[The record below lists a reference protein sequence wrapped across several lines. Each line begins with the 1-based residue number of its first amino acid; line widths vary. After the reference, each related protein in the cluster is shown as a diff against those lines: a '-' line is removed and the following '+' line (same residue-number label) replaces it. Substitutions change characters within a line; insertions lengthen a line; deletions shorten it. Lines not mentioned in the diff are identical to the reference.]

1 MRLEQYSVTASEAV
15 QPLHALMD
23 TPDLVLVFATPALMR
38 TEAFFQQL
46 KRAYPTAALA
56 GCSTA
61 GEITQG
67 QVADNTAVITE
78 VGFEDARCAVVSAPV
93 GGIQQSRAA
102 GVALAQQI
110 ETEGLRAVIVLG
122 PGVNVNGSAIVD
134 GMASVLGSEV
144 AISGGLAAD
153 NADFVATATLT
164 PDGVEADHICA
175 IALYGA
181 GLSIRHGSFG
191 GWEAFGPLRKV
202 TRCDGNILYE
212 LDGKPALDLYKQ
224 YLGEYASELPS
235 SALLFPLEMVTAE
248 RQEAGIIRTILGIDE
263 ASGSLILAGDIDP
276 QGYLRL
282 MHTTIDG
289 LIDGAEHAASH
300 IGEADHTRLAIL
312 VSCVGRKLV
321 MGDEVSEEVEAV
333 NAILGPQTL
342 ATGFYSYG
350 EISPGA
356 EVGQCHL
363 HNQTMTLTVLSEE

>member
-1 MRLEQYSVTASEAV
+1 MRLEQYSVTADAAA
-15 QPLHALMD
+15 QPLNAVLD
-23 TPDLVLVFATPALMR
+23 APDLVLVFASPALMR
-38 TEAFFQQL
+38 TASFYQQL
-46 KRAYPTAALA
+46 RTAYPNAALA

-67 QVADNTAVITE
+67 QVVDGSAVITE
-78 VGFEDARCAVVSAPV
+78 IAFANARCAVVSEPV
-93 GGIQQSRAA
+93 GGIQRSRAA
-102 GVALAQQI
+102 GAALAEKI
-110 ETEGLRAVIVLG
+110 DRAGLRAVIVLG

-144 AISGGLAAD
+144 PISGGLAAD
-153 NADFVATATLT
+153 NADFVETATLT
-164 PDGVEADHICA
+164 SAGVEADHICA
-175 IALYGA
+175 VALYGDD
-181 GLSIRHGSFG
+181 LTVQHGSFG

-263 ASGSLILAGDIDP
+263 SCGSLTLAGDIDP

-289 LIDGAEHAASH
+289 LIDGAEHAARF

-333 NAILGPQTL
+333 NAILGAQTL

-350 EISPGA
+350 EISPGL

-363 HNQTMTLTVLSEE
+363 HNQTMTLTVLSEK